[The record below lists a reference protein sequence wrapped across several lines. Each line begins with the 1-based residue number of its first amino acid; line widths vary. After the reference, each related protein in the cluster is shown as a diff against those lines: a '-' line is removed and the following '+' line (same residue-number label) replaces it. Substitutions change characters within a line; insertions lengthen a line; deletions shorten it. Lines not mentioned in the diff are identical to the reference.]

1 VVSSSRPDRQSTFHS
16 CEMKRRLQPTGDA
29 GVAGLE
35 VRREVSLTRPDVDQC
50 AHADFTRP
58 PSRALRVEQTQHV
71 VATAKVVIAAD
82 TAAEPHPAVHGRR
95 HQYDVGRPR
104 TGCVEV
110 LRQTVLAYL

>member
-1 VVSSSRPDRQSTFHS
+1 
-16 CEMKRRLQPTGDA
+16 MKRRLQPTRDA